1 MQPEPQRETRSDLI
15 ARRLG
20 ACAECPSLTDLSVC
34 RKCGCYMPVKALF
47 KGVSCPDG
55 RW

>member
-34 RKCGCYMPVKALF
+34 RKCGCYMPVKVLF
-47 KGVSCPDG
+47 AGVKCPDE

>member
-1 MQPEPQRETRSDLI
+1 MQPEPQEDRTETV
-15 ARRLG
+15 AERLQK
-20 ACAECPSLTDLSVC
+20 CFSCPSLTDLSVC